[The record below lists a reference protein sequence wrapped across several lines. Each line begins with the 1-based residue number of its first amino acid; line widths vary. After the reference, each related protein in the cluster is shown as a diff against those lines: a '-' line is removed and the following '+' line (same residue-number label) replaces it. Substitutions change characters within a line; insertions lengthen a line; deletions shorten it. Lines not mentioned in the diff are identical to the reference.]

1 MGETRNEKRVFLQI
15 KRHLFTLRT
24 SEERLKAQLL
34 LLVRTSEKS
43 SKASL
48 CKVGAFFFCIVSV
61 CFRAR
66 ACVRLCLYMYLCRQC
81 VLYEY
86 ACDLV
91 YVHVRVLTYV
101 CRPALG
107 FWIHMFLRFKCAC
120 WCARV
125 YARTWLYACK
135 YMCVIICRLVS
146 SVRIPIYLCWY
157 WECAGESMYARLHVP
172 ISADMWWVFKY
183 LASYRMSSS
192 EGVTAA
198 VIWLQAPSR

>member
-1 MGETRNEKRVFLQI
+1 M
-15 KRHLFTLRT
+15 
-24 SEERLKAQLL
+24 S
-34 LLVRTSEKS
+34 
-43 SKASL
+43 
-48 CKVGAFFFCIVSV
+48 FFVLWV
-61 CFRAR
+61 CECEFAR
-66 ACVRLCLYMYLCRQC
+66 ACVRASMSIHVFLQTFYWHSNII
-81 VLYEY
+81 Y
-86 ACDLV
+86 AFFLSTLL

-101 CRPALG
+101 CRHALG
-107 FWIHMFLRFKCAC
+107 FWIHMFLRFECAC

-135 YMCVIICRLVS
+135 YMCVIICRHVS

-157 WECAGESMYARLHVP
+157 WECASVSMCARLHVP

-183 LASYRMSSS
+183 LGSYRMSSS